1 MILFPSLTM
10 GQINNNKLFFDA
22 LKKKNGL
29 YFKSDKRILYTNIKK
44 INSFDEK
51 YKNTN
56 LTLNFIIR
64 NELHTAIFVDQKENY
79 LKSMDGSIFNFPKS
93 LNAKQLTDHV
103 IKVIGNMP
111 YGSEEVKKLN
121 RKSKSVP

>member
-79 LKSMDGSIFNFPKS
+79 FRS
-93 LNAKQLTDHV
+93 
-103 IKVIGNMP
+103 
-111 YGSEEVKKLN
+111 
-121 RKSKSVP
+121 RRC